1 MIRWNT
7 NTDSYGVFAG
17 LIDQA
22 PIETRQRSSQTF
34 SQARVRAIV
43 KAERQRE
50 AQALWRVRGALAAI
64 VLIVLVLLVGLIDA
78 PGDHVGPDELA
89 HARAGRQVVEVTE

>member
-1 MIRWNT
+1 MIRWT
-7 NTDSYGVFAG
+7 NSDSYGVFAG

-43 KAERQRE
+43 RAERKRE
-50 AQALWRVRGALAAI
+50 AQALWRVRGALAGI
-64 VLIVLVLLVGLIDA
+64 VLLFLVLLVGLIDSPA
-78 PGDHVGPDELA
+78 DHVGPDELA
-89 HARAGRQVVEVTE
+89 HARAGHAVAEVGQ